1 MDVEFGY
8 GKQTLSVHIPDRNL
22 AAVLLPNDV
31 QHSADEQ
38 QLIKQSLENPIGS
51 APLWQK
57 VKKGQTVAIITSDI
71 TRPMPSYKVL
81 PQVLRELYRGGIQK
95 QDITVVLALGSHR
108 GHTEAEMRMMLG
120 DEVYDS
126 VRCIDSD
133 PEDCI
138 TLGTTADGTPVDMFK
153 PVANADVRVLLGN
166 IEYHYFVGY
175 SGGAKALMP
184 GVSSR
189 RAIQHNH
196 RNMTDDNACVGKL
209 EGNPVR
215 MDIEAVLEFIS
226 ADFILNVVLDEHKKI
241 VHCVAG
247 DVILAHREGCKY
259 LDSLYAIPIEQP
271 ADIVIV
277 SQGGYPKDLN
287 VYQLQKA
294 LDNARHAVRQGG
306 VILWVGRCQEGYGEG
321 VFEAWLN
328 QYADPD
334 TCVAEIRKHFELG
347 GHKAA
352 AIAMTAQKAR
362 IVLISDLSEEMTKKA
377 YCEKAS
383 DVQQALDDL
392 LMQNPDASVIAMP
405 YGGSTLPKCMA

>member
-1 MDVEFGY
+1 MDVELGY
-8 GKQTLSVHIPDRNL
+8 GKQTFTVDIPDHNL
-22 AAVLLPNDV
+22 MAVLLPNELE
-31 QHSADEQ
+31 HTADEQ
-38 QLIKQSLENPIGS
+38 QVVKQALESPIGS
-51 APLWQK
+51 APLHQK
-57 VKKGQTVAIITSDI
+57 VKKGQTVAVVTSDI

-81 PQVLRELYRGGIQK
+81 PKVLDELYRGGVNK
-95 QDITVVLALGSHR
+95 EDIIVVLALGSHR
-108 GHTEAEMRMMLG
+108 AHTEQEKRMLVG
-120 DEVYDS
+120 DAVYES
-126 VRCIDSD
+126 VKVIDSNMN
-133 PEDCI
+133 ECV

-153 PVANADVRVLLGN
+153 PVAQADVRVLLGN

-196 RNMTDDNACVGKL
+196 RNMVVDNACAGKID
-209 EGNPVR
+209 GNPVR
-215 MDIEAVLEFIS
+215 MDIESVLDFIS
-226 ADFILNVVLDEHKKI
+226 ADFIVNVVLDEHKKI

-247 DVILAHREGCKY
+247 DVILAHREGCKF
-259 LDSLYAIPIEQP
+259 LDSLYAIPIKEP

-287 VYQLQKA
+287 VYQSQKA
-294 LDNARHAVRQGG
+294 LDNARHAVKKGG

-328 QYADPD
+328 QYHDPD
-334 TCVAEIRKHFELG
+334 TCVLEIQKHFELG

-362 IVLISDLSEEMTKKA
+362 LVLISDLSEEMTNRA
-377 YCEKAS
+377 YCEKGEGI
-383 DVQQALDDL
+383 QQALDTL
-392 LMQNPDASVIAMP
+392 LAKNPDATVIVMP
-405 YGGSTLPKCMA
+405 YGGSTLPKCGV